1 MKYKYTPWPFEMRQ
15 NYQTIYNELLR
26 IKAMLETCLAENELD
41 NPFLFE
47 PLLAQ
52 VKRRINR
59 IKPLAEEILLYA
71 PEGQGTPPKWFK
83 ITKELIRVMGPNSLD
98 DTESIYARLDSTDL
112 KQKIRSQ
119 RFPQVATLTKA
130 ILSAVLQLQ
139 DEMQKVPLEESRI
152 VFTQSGFA
160 EVVLEDATN
169 TR

>member
-1 MKYKYTPWPFEMRQ
+1 MGYKYTPWPIETRQ

-26 IKAMLETCLAENELD
+26 IRAMLETCLAENEND

-52 VKRRINR
+52 VKKRINR

-83 ITKELIRVMGPNSLD
+83 VTQELVRVFGPNYPN
-98 DTESIYARLDSTDL
+98 DTSSIYARLDSSEL
-112 KQKIRSQ
+112 KQQIRSHQ
-119 RFPQVATLTKA
+119 FPKIEKLTKA

-139 DEMQKVPLEESRI
+139 EEMKKVPLEESRI

-160 EVVLEDATN
+160 ELVLNDM
-169 TR
+169 RKD